1 MNYTYT
7 GRADLHMHTTASDG
21 TTPVPDLLSY
31 LACYRRDLDVIAIT
45 DHDTLDASLWA
56 YEHRHHYP
64 FDIVP
69 GLEVSSRGGH
79 VLALWVTTLIPA
91 NLSLEETVIA
101 IHEAGGLAILAHP
114 LHIEMDIVRYNA
126 RRYWQQPTVL
136 SEAKLDALEGH
147 NAAVALPGTN
157 WMARVLARRAGL
169 PMTGS
174 SDAHTPGAVGSGTTR
189 FRGKSGDD
197 LRQSILTGDIAAEGS
212 TWHIREYIA
221 YLLHDRRR
229 KAMRSLA

>member
-21 TTPVPDLLSY
+21 TTSIRDLLNY
-31 LACYRRDLDVIAIT
+31 VARRRPSLDVIAIT
-45 DHDTLDASLWA
+45 DHDTLDAALWA
-56 YEHRHHYP
+56 YEQRHQYP
-64 FDIVP
+64 FDVVP
-69 GLEVSSRGGH
+69 GIEVSSRGGH

-91 NLSLEETVIA
+91 ALSLEETIIA

-114 LHIEMDIVRYNA
+114 LHIEMEVVRYNA
-126 RRYWQQPTVL
+126 RRYWRQPKVL
-136 SEAKLDALEGH
+136 VEAGLDALEVH

-157 WMARVLARRAGL
+157 WMARVLAARAGL

-174 SDAHTPGAVGSGTTR
+174 SDAHTPGAIGSGSTC
-189 FRGKSGDD
+189 FLGKSADD
-197 LRQSILTGDIAAEGS
+197 LRRAILNRQIAAEGS

-221 YLLHDRRR
+221 YLQHDRRR